1 MSTVNVVSPSS
12 ENAGTAELPDA
23 IFAAKIN
30 VPLMHQVV
38 VAQRAA
44 ARQGTH
50 ATKTRGQVSGGGR
63 KPYRQKGTGRA
74 RQGSTRAPQFTGGG
88 VAHGPV
94 PRDYT
99 QKVPKK
105 MKTAALRGALSDRA
119 ANERVYVVSSFVEGD
134 VPRTK
139 DALAVLATVTGGAEK
154 NVLVVTAHEDELTW
168 KSLRNV
174 PAVHLLAED
183 QLNTYDVLASD
194 HVVFTEDALS
204 AFLAARK
211 DTAGKDTAGKDA
223 AGKDTAGK
231 DTAGKDVGKD
241 EEERQ

>member
-12 ENAGTAELPDA
+12 EDAGTVELPDA
-23 IFAAKIN
+23 IFAAKVN

-50 ATKTRGQVSGGGR
+50 ATKTRGMVSGGGR

-74 RQGSTRAPQFTGGG
+74 RQGSIRAPQFTGGG

-94 PRDYT
+94 PRDYS
-99 QKVPKK
+99 QRVPKK
-105 MKTAALRGALSDRA
+105 MKAAALRGALSDRA
-119 ANERVYVVSSFVEGD
+119 ANERVVVVTTFVEGD

-139 DALAVLATVTGGAEK
+139 DALAVLATVTDGAAR
-154 NVLVVTAHEDELTW
+154 NILVVTQHDDEITW
-168 KSLRNV
+168 KSLRNL

-194 HVVFTEDALS
+194 YVVFTKAALDA
-204 AFLAARK
+204 F
-211 DTAGKDTAGKDA
+211 
-223 AGKDTAGK
+223 
-231 DTAGKDVGKD
+231 V
-241 EEERQ
+241 ERGSE

>member
-12 ENAGTAELPDA
+12 EEVGTAELPDA
-23 IFAAKIN
+23 IFAAKVNI
-30 VPLMHQVV
+30 PLIHQVV

-50 ATKTRGQVSGGGR
+50 ATKTRGMVSGGGR

-74 RQGSTRAPQFTGGG
+74 RQGSIRAPQFTGGG

-94 PRDYT
+94 PRDYS
-99 QKVPKK
+99 QKTPKK
-105 MKTAALRGALSDRA
+105 MKAAALRGALSDRA
-119 ANERVYVVSSFVEGD
+119 ANERVFVVTSFVESD

-139 DALAVLATVTGGAEK
+139 DALAVLNKVTDGAVR
-154 NVLVVTAHEDELTW
+154 NVLVVTEHDDERSW

-174 PAVHLLAED
+174 PFVHLLAED

-194 HVVFTEDALS
+194 YVVFTKAALDA
-204 AFLAARK
+204 F
-211 DTAGKDTAGKDA
+211 
-223 AGKDTAGK
+223 
-231 DTAGKDVGKD
+231 V
-241 EEERQ
+241 ERGSQ

>member
-1 MSTVNVVSPSS
+1 MTSINVVSPSG
-12 ENAGTAELPDA
+12 EQAGTVELPDA

-38 VAQRAA
+38 IAQRAA
-44 ARQGTH
+44 ARQGT
-50 ATKTRGQVSGGGR
+50 ASTKTRGEVSGGGR

-74 RQGSTRAPQFTGGG
+74 RQGSIRAPQFTGGG

-99 QKVPKK
+99 QKTPKK
-105 MKTAALRGALSDRA
+105 MKAAALRGALSDRA
-119 ANERVYVVSSFVEGD
+119 ANERVFVVTALAEGD

-139 DALAVLATVTGGAEK
+139 DALAVLNKVTDGAVR
-154 NVLVVTAHEDELTW
+154 NVLVVTEHDDELSW

-174 PAVHLLAED
+174 PFVHLLAED

-194 HVVFTEDALS
+194 FVVFTKAALDA
-204 AFLAARK
+204 F
-211 DTAGKDTAGKDA
+211 
-223 AGKDTAGK
+223 
-231 DTAGKDVGKD
+231 V
-241 EEERQ
+241 ERGSE